1 MTSAFF
7 PQLWRKL
14 AKVEID
20 YATNHDSSEREKME
34 KAREIAREFAL
45 LAGIPIGIC
54 NSIARHAEDIGKE
67 KDLLNEMT
75 SEELVSLVLERS
87 MAERNM

>member
-7 PQLWRKL
+7 PQIWRKL

-20 YATNHDSSEREKME
+20 YATNHDSSEKME

-54 NSIARHAEDIGKE
+54 NSIAKHAEDIGKE

-87 MAERNM
+87 MAERNI

>member
-7 PQLWRKL
+7 PQIWRKL

-20 YATNHDSSEREKME
+20 YVTNHDSSEKME
-34 KAREIAREFAL
+34 KGREIAREFAL